1 MTVVHPSRDRAT
13 RSRDATLPSPNRR
26 MGRHPGD
33 AVRVGVGTVV
43 AMLSAW
49 AVRGNRVGP
58 GEAAVF
64 QVVNRLPALVEPP
77 LQVIMQA
84 GTLAGVGVAA
94 GLAVA
99 FRRTRLAVDVVLAGG
114 GTWLLVKGVK
124 EIVAR
129 VRPDG
134 LLADVVVRGSEQ
146 VGLGF
151 PSGHAAVAAA
161 LATVA
166 GPWLPR
172 PLRRAS
178 WAVVAV
184 VAVARVYVGAH
195 LPFDAVGGMAVG
207 WVAGATVHL
216 VRGAPVRLP
225 TVEHVLTALRRM
237 GVAASTASPVVADAR
252 GSTPFVAE
260 AHDGRR
266 FFVKVVGTEQRDAD
280 LLFKLYRFAVFREL
294 EDEAPFAT
302 PKQQVEHEAY
312 LTLQAGRAGVTVPT
326 VLGAAAAEDGSG
338 VLIEEQIAG
347 RGLDVVDDATISDEL
362 LRSMWQQVARLRQH
376 GIAHR
381 DLRLANWLVD
391 DDEQPW
397 VIDFGFAEAAAWP
410 RRLAQDVT
418 ELLAATAARVGTA
431 RAVAAARTAISDAA
445 LVDAAALLQP
455 LALSSATRSQVRSD
469 GLLDR
474 LRTEIAALTGAQI
487 ATPAPMT
494 RVRPR
499 TVLGLIGVG
508 FAVHVLLPQVGEVG
522 QTVHAVAA
530 ARIDWLVVALLLSA
544 LRYPMAALALIGA
557 TREPIGLARTTLV
570 QLAGSFTGRLAPAGV
585 GVLALKER
593 YLEDAGLPRP
603 EAVAALGLEGAA
615 GFIVHVATLATAI
628 SVAGGTTL
636 DTIRLPGGWPPLVA
650 VAAVAVL
657 AAVLVGVP
665 WTRRRIVGP
674 SLAALR
680 GVGAVLA
687 RPRQAMALFG
697 GSAGL
702 TVVFVLALA
711 ASLRAY
717 GVALPVAQVT
727 LVYLVGAAA
736 GSVAPTPGGLGVK
749 DAAWVAAITALGVA
763 SGPAVAGVL
772 TFRLFTF
779 WLPLAPGALTLRHL
793 RRAGAV

>member
-1 MTVVHPSRDRAT
+1 
-13 RSRDATLPSPNRR
+13 
-26 MGRHPGD
+26 
-33 AVRVGVGTVV
+33 
-43 AMLSAW
+43 MLSAW
-49 AVRGNRVGP
+49 AVRGNQVGP

-64 QVVNRLPALVEPP
+64 QAINRLPALVEPP

-84 GTLAGVGVAA
+84 GTLAAVGVAA
-94 GLAVA
+94 GLALAV
-99 FRRTRLAVDVVLAGG
+99 RRTRLAVDVVLAGG

-134 LLADVVVRGSEQ
+134 LLADVVVRGSAQ

-195 LPFDAVGGMAVG
+195 LPFDVVGGMAVG

-237 GVAASTASPVVADAR
+237 GMAASTASPVVADAR

-260 AHDGRR
+260 SHDGGQ

-280 LLFKLYRFAVFREL
+280 LLFKLYRFAMFREL

-312 LTLQAGRAGVTVPT
+312 LTLLAGRAGVAVPT
-326 VLGAAAAEDGSG
+326 VVGAAAAEDGSG
-338 VLIEEQIAG
+338 VLIEEQVAG
-347 RGLDVVDDATISDEL
+347 SGLDVVDDATISDEL

-397 VIDFGFAEAAAWP
+397 VIDFGFAEAAAGP
-410 RRLAQDVT
+410 RRLSQDVA
-418 ELLAATAARVGTA
+418 ELLAATAAQVGTA

-455 LALSSATRSQVRSD
+455 LALSSATRSQVGSN

-474 LRTEIAALTGAQI
+474 LRTEVAALTGAEV

-499 TVLGLIGVG
+499 TVVGLIAVG

-522 QTVHAVAA
+522 QTIHAVAA

-593 YLEDAGLPRP
+593 YLEDAGLPRS

-615 GFIVHVATLATAI
+615 GFIVHVAIVAAAVTA
-628 SVAGGTTL
+628 AGTTL
-636 DTIRLPGGWPPLVA
+636 DTVRLPGGWPLLVA
-650 VAAVAVL
+650 VAALALL

-687 RPRQAMALFG
+687 RPRQAVALFG
-697 GSAGL
+697 GSVGL